1 MQVREI
7 MATSVSC
14 CGPETD
20 LEQVARTMWN
30 SDCGSIPITDELGR
44 PVGMVTDRDIAM
56 ACALNHKSLWE
67 LHSSDLMNG
76 SRVFSC
82 VGSDDIQT
90 AINIMLREKVRR
102 LPVVNQQGVVEGM
115 LSVDDIV
122 AMAERGRR
130 GEGSPQLSY
139 DDAMS
144 ALKAVSK
151 HHH

>member
-1 MQVREI
+1 MQVRDV

-14 CGPETD
+14 CESDAD
-20 LEQVARTMWN
+20 LEQVAQMMWN
-30 SDCGSIPITDELGR
+30 ADCGSIPITDELGR
-44 PVGMVTDRDIAM
+44 PVGMVTDRDITM

-67 LHSSDLMNG
+67 MHGSDLMNSG
-76 SRVFSC
+76 KVYSC
-82 VGSDDIQT
+82 RSSDDIQT

-102 LPVVNQQGVVEGM
+102 LPVVNQQGVIEGM

-122 AMAERGRR
+122 AVAERGRR

-151 HHH
+151 HH

>member
-1 MQVREI
+1 MRVSEV
-7 MATSVSC
+7 MASSVSC
-14 CGPETD
+14 CDPSTD
-20 LEQVARTMWN
+20 LEQVAHLMLN
-30 SDCGSIPITDELGR
+30 ADCGSIPITDEVGR
-44 PVGMVTDRDIAM
+44 PVGIVTDRDIAM

-67 LHSSDLMNG
+67 MRGQDLLNG
-76 SRVFSC
+76 AKVFSC
-82 VGSDDIQT
+82 TSNDDIQT

-102 LPVVNQQGVVEGM
+102 LPVVNDQGVVEGM

-130 GEGSPQLSY
+130 GEGAPPLSY

-151 HHH
+151 HH

>member
-1 MQVREI
+1 MRVNEV
-7 MATSVSC
+7 MARAVSC
-14 CGPETD
+14 CDPDTD
-20 LEQVARTMWN
+20 LERVAQIMW
-30 SDCGSIPITDELGR
+30 SADCGSVPITDDAGR
-44 PVGMVTDRDIAM
+44 PVGIVTDRDIAM

-67 LHSSDLMNG
+67 MHSSDLMNG
-76 SRVFSC
+76 GKVFCCTS
-82 VGSDDIQT
+82 GDDIQT

-102 LPVVNQQGVVEGM
+102 LPVVSNQGVVEGM

-130 GEGSPQLSY
+130 GEGAPPLSY

-151 HHH
+151 HH